1 MVEAT
6 GGFRLHPTSILDVYK
21 VFWHL
26 DILFIGICVSILTL
40 LGLCRRWGFG
50 FFFWGVDL
58 SLSDVVMSWLRL
70 QAGSRLHPTS
80 ILDVY
85 TVFWKLGMV

>member
-26 DILFIGICVSILTL
+26 DILFIGIWVSILTL
-40 LGLCRRWGFG
+40 LGLCRVGIWFL
-50 FFFWGVDL
+50 F
-58 SLSDVVMSWLRL
+58 
-70 QAGSRLHPTS
+70 
-80 ILDVY
+80 
-85 TVFWKLGMV
+85 LGGRSELE

>member
-26 DILFIGICVSILTL
+26 DILFIGIWVSILTL
-40 LGLCRRWGFG
+40 LGLCRVGIWFL
-50 FFFWGVDL
+50 FWGGRSEL
-58 SLSDVVMSWLRL
+58 E
-70 QAGSRLHPTS
+70 
-80 ILDVY
+80 
-85 TVFWKLGMV
+85 